1 MQFNFCK
8 LRYIQKCR
16 QWWKWQI
23 WRNFVDNFSKVVD
36 ITFEWI
42 YCCTEGSQNVGVF
55 GERGK
60 FCKSSDS
67 DEISLRVK
75 TKSFNWL
82 NILSSPERAQRVGEF
97 GENGE
102 NGDSGEI
109 SPRVLRKSLDWIIV
123 IRGEWLWNS
132 SKFFVVC
139 YCSVFWPWPCTKH
152 NSCLLRTEELTH
164 RNVLWT

>member
-23 WRNFVDNFSKVVD
+23 WRNFVDNFSKFLSELTSLRNFAKVVD

-60 FCKSSDS
+60 FCKSC
-67 DEISLRVK
+67 DEIFQNV
-75 TKSFNWL
+75 
-82 NILSSPERAQRVGEF
+82 
-97 GENGE
+97 E

-139 YCSVFWPWPCTKH
+139 YCSVFWPWPCTKY
-152 NSCLLRTEELTH
+152 NSFFTLNWGIT
-164 RNVLWT
+164 NQ